1 MKQGYSPKFKDL
13 GSSALPKRS
22 KTLGTR
28 TDYTEQEDKEINT
41 LTKTN
46 KRTGKS
52 KTKDI
57 SQRRADRIRD
67 RQNKDKTA
75 DNMGKTVVDKADNM
89 GKTIVDKVEAKPNP
103 TMTMDEQGPVA
114 VQEKK
119 KSGPDWKT
127 APKNNTQA
135 RVDWYKKHNLAPD
148 STTKLEKVYDETP
161 VDDRAKESVADP
173 KVGATKY

>member
-1 MKQGYSPKFKDL
+1 MAFKMKQGSSPNFKDL
-13 GSSALPKRS
+13 GSALPKRG

-28 TDYTEQEDKEINT
+28 TDYTEQEDKEVNT

-52 KTKDI
+52 NTRDI
-57 SQRRADRIRD
+57 SQRRADRIKK
-67 RQNKDKTA
+67 RQDKKNPPA
-75 DNMGKTVVDKADNM
+75 
-89 GKTIVDKVEAKPNP
+89 EPNP
-103 TMTMDEQGPVA
+103 TMTMDKQGPVA
-114 VQEKK
+114 KQEKK
-119 KSGPDWKT
+119 KSGPDWST

-135 RVDWYKKHNLAPD
+135 RADWYKKNNLAPD
-148 STTKLEKVYDETP
+148 STTKIKKVYDETP

>member
-1 MKQGYSPKFKDL
+1 MAFKMKQGSSPTFKDL
-13 GSSALPKRS
+13 GSSSLPKREKS
-22 KTLGTR
+22 LGTR
-28 TDYTEQEDKEINT
+28 TDYTGQEDKEVNT

-46 KRTGKS
+46 KRTGKAG

-57 SQRRADRIRD
+57 SQKRADRVEK
-67 RQNKDKTA
+67 RQDKKNPPA
-75 DNMGKTVVDKADNM
+75 
-89 GKTIVDKVEAKPNP
+89 EPNP
-103 TMTMDEQGPVA
+103 TMTMDKQGPVA

-127 APKNNTQA
+127 APKNNTQERA
-135 RVDWYKKHNLAPD
+135 DWYKKNKLAPD
-148 STTKLEKVYDETP
+148 STTKLKKVYDETP

>member
-1 MKQGYSPKFKDL
+1 MAFKMKQGSSPNFKDL
-13 GSSALPKRS
+13 GSALPKRE

-28 TDYTEQEDKEINT
+28 TDYTEQGDKEVNT

-52 KTKDI
+52 NTKDI
-57 SQRRADRIRD
+57 SQGRADRIKK
-67 RQNKDKTA
+67 RQDKKNPPA
-75 DNMGKTVVDKADNM
+75 
-89 GKTIVDKVEAKPNP
+89 EPNP
-103 TMTMDEQGPVA
+103 TMTMDKQGPVA

-119 KSGPDWKT
+119 KSGPDWST

-135 RVDWYKKHNLAPD
+135 RADWYKKNNLAPD
-148 STTKLEKVYDETP
+148 NTTKLKKVYDEDA